1 MKFKSEKNSGITL
14 IALVVTIIIL
24 LILTGVSISMLT
36 GQNGILN
43 RVAEAK
49 EKTSLGQKQE
59 KQDMSNLE
67 ELINDST
74 DGSNVEKVKDLKPG
88 ELEKESDDVFIIN
101 SIEDLVFFSYDVRN
115 GNNYNG
121 KTVKLGCSLDFN
133 SNKSYVD
140 AFRTDYGKYGY
151 DGELKEN
158 LTSNVGWISIGDVI
172 NINQNNFKGTFDG
185 GNETIY
191 NLCINKS
198 NITETLYI
206 GLFANNQGMV
216 KNLNLKNTKI
226 YTVANDEIYYF
237 VAGIAGNNEGTII
250 NCTVEGKHQSKGN
263 YALISGIAG
272 RNQGN
277 IENCINMSNIS
288 GEAMFM
294 SGIVAQNL
302 CKVSQCGNEGIV
314 NSEKN
319 GTYIGGIAG
328 LGFSENACIES
339 SYNKGNIFFIAN
351 VSSHIGGI
359 TGQAQCQVKNC
370 YNSGKISITA
380 NDSTVKCN
388 IGGIAG
394 IEVDELKNCY
404 NKGTIEAKNFGE
416 KVSIGG
422 IIGKYNLFAV
432 SNVYSETEITLIKSD
447 SANKGLLIGLVDD
460 NANIVKMKNLYFYG
474 KEDAFG
480 KNLSGRDISYVNLEK
495 KAEPQKIL
503 EIVNS
508 DDENKFI
515 EDTNNI
521 NDGYPILNWQ
531 KN

>member
-1 MKFKSEKNSGITL
+1 
-14 IALVVTIIIL
+14 
-24 LILTGVSISMLT
+24 MLT

-43 RVAEAK
+43 RAAEAK

-67 ELINDST
+67 ELISDSA
-74 DGSNVEKVKDLKPG
+74 DGSNVEKVTDLKPG
-88 ELEKESDDVFIIN
+88 ELEKEGDDVFIIN

-115 GNNYNG
+115 GNNYDG
-121 KTVKLGCSLDFN
+121 KTVKLGYSLDFN

-158 LTSNVGWISIGDVI
+158 LTSNVGWISIGDAI
-172 NINQNNFKGTFDG
+172 NINQNNFKGIFDG
-185 GNETIY
+185 GNKTIY
-191 NLCINKS
+191 NLCINKN
-198 NITETLYI
+198 NITETIYI
-206 GLFANNQGMV
+206 GLFANNQGTV

-288 GEAMFM
+288 GEAMYM

-302 CKVSQCGNEGIV
+302 SKVKQCGNEAEINNENGSYVSGI
-314 NSEKN
+314 
-319 GTYIGGIAG
+319 TG
-328 LGFSENACIES
+328 LGNLKDSCVEN
-339 SYNKGNIFFIAN
+339 SYNKGNIFVIAKK
-351 VSSHIGGI
+351 SSR
-359 TGQAQCQVKNC
+359 
-370 YNSGKISITA
+370 
-380 NDSTVKCN
+380 

-394 IEVDELKNCY
+394 QAQCEINNCYNVGKICVSIEDIETKCSIGGIVGIEVNELKNCY
-404 NKGTIEAKNFGE
+404 NKGLIEIKNSGLE
-416 KVSIGG
+416 LSVGG
-422 IIGKYNLFAV
+422 IIGKYSQFAV
-432 SNVYSETEITLIKSD
+432 SNVYSETEITLNESD
-447 SANKGLLIGLVDD
+447 SINKGLLIGLVDD

-474 KEDAFG
+474 KENAIG
-480 KNLSGRDISYVNLEK
+480 KNLSGKDISYVNLEK
-495 KAEPQKIL
+495 KAEQQKIL
-503 EIVNS
+503 EVVNS
-508 DDENKFI
+508 DDENEFI

-521 NDGYPILNWQ
+521 NDGYPILDWQ
-531 KN
+531 KNLK